1 MSIQDVVQ
9 KKRVLELGSG
19 VGFLG
24 VLIAQLQ
31 LDVIRESILTNTG
44 QDNEGA
50 SLVMTDVNDA
60 VLARCHDNTLLPS
73 SEFTTFSPVCEKGGS
88 NA

>member
-1 MSIQDVVQ
+1 M
-9 KKRVLELGSG
+9 LELGSG

-31 LDVIRESILTNTG
+31 LDAIRESGLIMAT
-44 QDNEGA
+44 QDDVGS

-60 VLARCHDNTLLPS
+60 VLTRCYDNILLPP
-73 SEFTTFSPVCEKGGS
+73 SEFGCFD
-88 NA
+88 